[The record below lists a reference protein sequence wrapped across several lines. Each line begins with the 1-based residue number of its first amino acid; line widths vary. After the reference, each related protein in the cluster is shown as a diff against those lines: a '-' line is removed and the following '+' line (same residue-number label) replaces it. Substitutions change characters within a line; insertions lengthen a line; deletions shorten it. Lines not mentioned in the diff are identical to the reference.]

1 MRAVITVFGKEMV
14 GILAS
19 VSSLCAKSGMNIV
32 EVTQSILQ
40 DLFAMI
46 MMLDISKSKVPFDEL
61 VDSLKKIGEDMGLK
75 VHVMHE
81 DIFNS
86 MHRI

>member
-1 MRAVITVFGKEMV
+1 VI
-14 GILAS
+14 
-19 VSSLCAKSGMNIV
+19 
-32 EVTQSILQ
+32 EVTQTVMQ

-46 MMLDISKSKVPFDEL
+46 MLTDISKIEGDLPALSDKMTAL
-61 VDSLKKIGEDMGLK
+61 GEKLGVS

>member
-1 MRAVITVFGKEMV
+1 MRAVITVIGKDDI

-19 VSSLCAKSGMNIV
+19 VSTACASQKVSVG
-32 EVTQSILQ
+32 EVTQSIL
-40 DLFAMI
+40 DGYFCLVMI
-46 MMLDISKSKVPFDEL
+46 VEIDKMECSIEELRNTIEEAVPT
-61 VDSLKKIGEDMGLK
+61 MQ

>member
-1 MRAVITVFGKEMV
+1 MRAVITVLGKDKV
-14 GILAS
+14 GILAG
-19 VSSLCAKSGMNIV
+19 VTTTCANANANVI

-40 DLFAMI
+40 EFFAMV
-46 MMLDISKSKVPFDEL
+46 MLIDISKMNCEL
-61 VDSLKKIGEDMGLK
+61 ETLNENLKNNVSDMTI
-75 VHVMHE
+75 HVMHE